1 MSRILVLLSALL
13 LAFSSYALD
22 IDTAKTQGLV
32 GEQTN
37 GYIGLVA
44 NNHSEAAA
52 LVSSV
57 NKLRKEKYM
66 EIASKQKTAL
76 SNIETLAGS
85 KLVERAVADGQYYQ
99 TSSGSWAR

>member
-1 MSRILVLLSALL
+1 MNRVIVLLSALL
-13 LAFSSYALD
+13 VAFSSFALD

-37 GYIGLVA
+37 GYLGLVV
-44 NNHSEAAA
+44 NNHAEATT
-52 LVSSV
+52 LVSNV

-85 KLVERAVADGQYYQ
+85 KLVERAAADGQYYQ
-99 TSSGSWAR
+99 TSSGNWAR

>member
-1 MSRILVLLSALL
+1 MSRILVFVSALL
-13 LAFSSYALD
+13 MAFSSLALE
-22 IDTAKTQGLV
+22 IDDAKSQGLV

-37 GYIGLVA
+37 GYLGLVI
-44 NNHSEAAA
+44 NNHADAAS

-66 EIASKQKTAL
+66 EIAAKQKTAL

-85 KLVERAVADGQYYQ
+85 KLVERAAADGQYYQ
-99 TSSGSWAR
+99 TSSGNWAR

>member
-1 MSRILVLLSALL
+1 MNRILVFLGAML
-13 LAFSSYALD
+13 LAFSSMALD

-37 GYIGLVA
+37 GYLGLVV
-44 NNHSEAAA
+44 NNHSEASA
-52 LVSSV
+52 LVGTV

-66 EIASKQKTAL
+66 EIATKQKTAL

-85 KLVERAVADGQYYQ
+85 KLVARAAADGQYYQ
-99 TSSGSWAR
+99 TSSGNWAR